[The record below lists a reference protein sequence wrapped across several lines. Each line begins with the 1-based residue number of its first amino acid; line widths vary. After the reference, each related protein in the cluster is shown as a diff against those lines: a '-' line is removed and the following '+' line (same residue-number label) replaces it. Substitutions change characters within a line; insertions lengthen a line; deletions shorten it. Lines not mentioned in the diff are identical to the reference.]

1 MKDQSDKFYFNN
13 PDIWELLRGHSL
25 DKETRFINKVIGDQA
40 PLKILDIGCGSGM
53 HADRLQKLGHDV
65 TGIDLNKNMV
75 RYAKEH
81 YPDCTFLEMNMT
93 DIGQFK
99 DKFDVIICI
108 CTTLCYVTDNDALD
122 KFLKDVS
129 ELLNPGGKF
138 IFDVFNPI
146 AYLEK
151 LPFDGNY
158 FGESKE
164 GYTEAGLKLIAHHE
178 IDEASQILTETKTV
192 ETEDGKLNSNVTK
205 FRMFFPQ
212 EIRYLLSRGDFVDI
226 EQYGKYISD
235 YKKLDSTRIVTV
247 CKKDLV

>member
-13 PDIWELLRGHSL
+13 PDIWESLRGHSL
-25 DKETRFINKVIGDQA
+25 DKETRFIDEMIGKA

-65 TGIDLNKNMV
+65 TGIDLNKSMV
-75 RYAKEH
+75 HYAKEH

-93 DIGQFK
+93 DINQLEG
-99 DKFDVIICI
+99 KFDVVVCI
-108 CTTLCYVTDNDALD
+108 CTTLCYMTDNRALD
-122 KFLKDVS
+122 KFLEDVNG
-129 ELLNPGGKF
+129 LLNSGGKF

-164 GYTEAGLKLIAHHE
+164 GYNEAGLKLTVHHE
-178 IDEASQILTETKTV
+178 IDEMSQILTETKTV
-192 ETEDGKLNSNVTK
+192 ETKDGKSNSNITK

-212 EIRYLLSRGDFVDI
+212 EIRYLLSRKGFVNV

-247 CKKDLV
+247 CQKG